1 MKLHEALSKS
11 NKVKRKLWMEWSY
24 FDYTT
29 GVVHAIDGNDTRLY
43 KGDYQAD
50 DWEPI
55 LEKKKMYQA
64 LFKYSCRI
72 HVSSEL
78 YENEKEA
85 KESLEKQFVKL
96 LTDRPIEV
104 EATDD
109 KSKIV

>member
-43 KGDYQAD
+43 IGDYQAD

-55 LEKKKMYQA
+55 LEKKKTLKSQLEYLSA
-64 LFKYSCRI
+64 LITRSRKRLRNIQRMQIKHNLNFSY
-72 HVSSEL
+72 
-78 YENEKEA
+78 
-85 KESLEKQFVKL
+85 KL
-96 LTDRPIEV
+96 
-104 EATDD
+104 
-109 KSKIV
+109 